1 LAEQPAGGPDI
12 RPLLILILFFEL
24 AEPFPPILGDSLD
37 LIALKLVHPHLGSAG
52 IPTDKPGLS
61 IILDYIRVHKNFA
74 VIDQHDPVAFVACY
88 CVVLD
93 VHYRG
98 QGHDTV
104 VIVADGVLSNKK
116 LLAVQQKDTLPSG

>member
-24 AEPFPPILGDSLD
+24 AEAFPPILGDSLD

-61 IILDYIRVHKNFA
+61 IILDYIRVHENFA

-104 VIVADGVLSNKK
+104 VIVADGVLSN
-116 LLAVQQKDTLPSG
+116 